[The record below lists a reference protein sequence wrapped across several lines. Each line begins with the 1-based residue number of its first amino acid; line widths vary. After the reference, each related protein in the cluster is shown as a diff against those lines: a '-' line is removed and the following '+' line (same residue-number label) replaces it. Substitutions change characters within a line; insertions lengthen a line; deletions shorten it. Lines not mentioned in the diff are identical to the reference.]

1 MANVKKARPGSLLSR
16 RQYKR
21 LGRIEERNPER
32 ADRVSDR
39 MIERNTRLE
48 RGKALVTKK
57 VADKVAAKLNPA
69 DKKKYG
75 GKVVKKAAKKK

>member
-57 VADKVAAKLNPA
+57 VADKVAAKLNTT

-75 GKVVKKAAKKK
+75 GNVVKKAAKKK